1 MSIEDHHRG
10 DLATPLGFA
19 VLTVTD
25 SRLPEEDRSGPLA
38 RNLAAAAGHRIE
50 NTRLLP
56 NEPLAIQEE
65 LRDLLAREEVDAV
78 VLTGGTGVSPR
89 DITVEAV
96 RPLLERQLEGF
107 GELFRALSYG
117 EIGAAAML
125 SRATAGVAHGK
136 AVFVLPGSPPAIQL
150 AMEKLILPEIRHLLG
165 QARKRA

>member
-1 MSIEDHHRG
+1 MQADAHHAS
-10 DLATPLGFA
+10 DLAAPLGFA

-50 NTRLLP
+50 ETRLLP

-65 LRDLLAREEVDAV
+65 VRELLARDDVDVV

-96 RPLLERQLEGF
+96 RPLLERSLEGF
-107 GELFRALSYG
+107 GEIFRALSYG
-117 EIGAAAML
+117 QIGSAAML
-125 SRATAGVAHGK
+125 SRATAGVARGK

-165 QARKRA
+165 QTRKST

>member
-1 MSIEDHHRG
+1 MRADAHHAS

-50 NTRLLP
+50 ETRLLP

-65 LRDLLAREEVDAV
+65 VRELLAREEVDAV

-96 RPLLERQLEGF
+96 RPLLERSLEGF
-107 GELFRALSYG
+107 GEIFRALSYG
-117 EIGAAAML
+117 QIGAAAML
-125 SRATAGVAHGK
+125 SRAIAGVARGK
-136 AVFVLPGSPPAIQL
+136 AVFVLPGSPAAIQL

-165 QARKRA
+165 QARKSA